1 MFTIDDSGVL
11 KWWTPKALVFP
22 QIFKIGNKLDDNL
35 GSPNSGNQKS
45 ACRLKSPSERS
56 QTHRTEAS
64 HPAGGR
70 SPSRYC
76 RSCSL
81 NSPGPPGSCPLHPV
95 AAGACCCWRR
105 RPIAAP
111 CWNSLQGC
119 GPGCCRWFPASP
131 AGCCR
136 SCAKN
141 DPRSEGFEHQANK
154 DATWP
159 LHLGLY
165 ELLIFICHDSLLCW
179 DWIEDRQQTAEEREG
194 EERAMTKTTQ
204 IERTKYREEWR
215 KKWWTMQKKGEALVE
230 K

>member
-11 KWWTPKALVFP
+11 KWWTPKQLVFP

-76 RSCSL
+76 RSCSS

-141 DPRSEGFEHQANK
+141 DPLIRR
-154 DATWP
+154 
-159 LHLGLY
+159 GLNIKQIRMQ
-165 ELLIFICHDSLLCW
+165 LDLC
-179 DWIEDRQQTAEEREG
+179 ILVFMSCSFLF
-194 EERAMTKTTQ
+194 AMTPCFVG
-204 IERTKYREEWR
+204 IE
-215 KKWWTMQKKGEALVE
+215 
-230 K
+230 